1 MNVNPKL
8 EENMKTRFLLLFTLL
23 LIANI
28 GLFAQT
34 PDWVWA
40 TGGNCDSVDAIKIDN
55 VGNTYVTGYFYE
67 TATFGSYSLTNSNL
81 DDDNIFVAKMDCDGN
96 WQWASQAGGTGQDR
110 GYGISIDD
118 TENIYVTGKFNETA
132 HFGSYS
138 LTSNG
143 YSDMFI
149 AKIDADG
156 DWQWANN
163 AGGSVWDEGRS
174 ITIDDAGNFYVTGNF
189 SGTATFGS
197 YSITGAADIFV
208 AKMDVSGN
216 WLWANNAGG
225 SSFDEVREITIDDA
239 ENTYVT
245 GLFRET
251 ATFGSH
257 SITSNG
263 PSDIFVAK
271 MDAYGIWQWA
281 TQIDVN
287 GYYEDGEIGITADN
301 TGNIYVTGRFYNTAT
316 FGPYSI
322 TSNGD
327 ADAFITKLDSD
338 GNWQW
343 ANNAGGSVWDEGR
356 SITIDSAANTCV
368 TGWFEGTAS
377 FGSYSL
383 TSCGGLDIFVG
394 KMEPDGNWQWVV
406 KAGGGLY
413 DEGHGINVDA
423 NGNSYVTGYFEGA
436 ATFGSITLTTGG
448 DDNMFIAKLNSSVS
462 VENEIIPMEIQFSN
476 YPNPFNP
483 TTKIQYSIKERS
495 NIRIDV
501 YNLKGHPVKSLF
513 NGQQDAGDHSVVWN
527 GKDDNAN
534 NVSSGIYFYKLNVN
548 GETESVK
555 KCILMK

>member
-156 DWQWANN
+156 D
-163 AGGSVWDEGRS
+163 
-174 ITIDDAGNFYVTGNF
+174 
-189 SGTATFGS
+189 
-197 YSITGAADIFV
+197 
-208 AKMDVSGN
+208 
-216 WLWANNAGG
+216 
-225 SSFDEVREITIDDA
+225 
-239 ENTYVT
+239 
-245 GLFRET
+245 
-251 ATFGSH
+251 
-257 SITSNG
+257 
-263 PSDIFVAK
+263 
-271 MDAYGIWQWA
+271 
-281 TQIDVN
+281 
-287 GYYEDGEIGITADN
+287 
-301 TGNIYVTGRFYNTAT
+301 
-316 FGPYSI
+316 
-322 TSNGD
+322 
-327 ADAFITKLDSD
+327 
-338 GNWQW
+338 WQW